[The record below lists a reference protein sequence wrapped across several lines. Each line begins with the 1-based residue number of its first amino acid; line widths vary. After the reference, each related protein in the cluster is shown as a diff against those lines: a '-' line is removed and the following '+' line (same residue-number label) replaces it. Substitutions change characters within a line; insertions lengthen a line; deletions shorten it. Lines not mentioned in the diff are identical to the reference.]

1 MAGVASFCTSLTRTS
16 RCCGSFART
25 LLQDAAGAAAR
36 LEQFAG
42 WCAVIAANSTRPSTS
57 KQHKRAAQGHRTYT
71 IYDIL
76 GARQTGRPTTPTS
89 THFHLQFHSQPIAML
104 NEASLSPVDAHGPT
118 AAAPTHSKA
127 AGVSVTTMLATKTP
141 FSIEHILFPNLNS
154 ANSNSSNN
162 ALNNNSANTNN
173 YVSGQKSSKNSVKSA
188 SAIARSSF
196 IHDNNL
202 QKHSSHFMPSH
213 PAVAASTSP
222 SASAVAAATAT
233 ARGGQGAA
241 AYGSEDYSKSLHTP
255 QRLVPKWIMNIGRF
269 FMK

>member
-1 MAGVASFCTSLTRTS
+1 
-16 RCCGSFART
+16 
-25 LLQDAAGAAAR
+25 
-36 LEQFAG
+36 
-42 WCAVIAANSTRPSTS
+42 
-57 KQHKRAAQGHRTYT
+57 
-71 IYDIL
+71 
-76 GARQTGRPTTPTS
+76 
-89 THFHLQFHSQPIAML
+89 ML

-162 ALNNNSANTNN
+162 ALTNNSGNTNN
-173 YVSGQKSSKNSVKSA
+173 YVSGQKNIKNAVKSASA

-213 PAVAASTSP
+213 PAVAAATSP
-222 SASAVAAATAT
+222 SASAIAAATAT

-241 AYGSEDYSKSLHTP
+241 GYGSEDYSKSLHTP
-255 QRLVPKWIMNIGRF
+255 QRLAKELDNVHREILHETVNCDNVIIRF
-269 FMK
+269 LLENVLEVYP